1 MVQEAVII
9 GVVIFGL
16 LHGANPSH
24 GWTVAA
30 LYSIRSKRRVL
41 GAIVSSGM
49 IAGAHFL
56 SSIIVVIAY
65 ISVTMFVQLPQL
77 YLNYAAAIALG
88 ILAYIFWREKGEDLI
103 ETQHGHLHSHI
114 EQQEHEHAHW
124 HKGIG
129 YHAHLHLHQKMML
142 PTLSALAA
150 FALILGFAHEEEFV
164 ILALAAGGGAEPLLL
179 MVSYAASVAASLIGI
194 TILAIKVYTYIERRV
209 IVHTKYLPQI
219 SALILAAMALGFA
232 FGLI

>member
-1 MVQEAVII
+1 MEQDAVII

-16 LHGANPSH
+16 LHGVNPSH

-30 LYSIRSKRRVL
+30 LYSIRSRRRVL

-56 SSIIVVIAY
+56 SSIVVVIAY
-65 ISVTMFVQLPQL
+65 ITITLYVELPQL
-77 YLNYAAAIALG
+77 YLNSAAAIALG
-88 ILAYIFWREKGEDLI
+88 ILAYIFWREKPEDLI
-103 ETQHGHLHSHI
+103 ETQHGHLHTHL

-129 YHAHLHLHQKMML
+129 YHAHLHLHQKRML
-142 PTLSALAA
+142 PTFSAMVA
-150 FALILGFAHEEEFV
+150 FALVLGFAHEEEFV
-164 ILALAAGGGAEPLLL
+164 ILALAAGGAEPLLL
-179 MVSYAASVAASLIGI
+179 MASYAASVAVSLIGI
-194 TILAIKVYTYIERRV
+194 TILAIKVYAYIERRV
-209 IVHTKYLPQI
+209 IVYTKYLPRI
-219 SALILAAMALGFA
+219 SALILVAMALGFA

>member
-1 MVQEAVII
+1 MGQEAILLGVIT
-9 GVVIFGL
+9 FGL

-30 LYSIRSKRRVL
+30 LYSIRSKRRML

-56 SSIIVVIAY
+56 SSIIVVFAY
-65 ISVTMFVQLPQL
+65 MSITMFVELPQL

-88 ILAYIFWREKGEDLI
+88 ILAYIFWKEKGEDLI
-103 ETQHGHLHSHI
+103 ETQHGHLHSHA
-114 EQQEHEHAHW
+114 EQQEHKHAHW

-129 YHAHLHLHQKMML
+129 YHAHLHLHQKRLL

-164 ILALAAGGGAEPLLL
+164 ILALAAGGAEPLLL
-179 MVSYAASVAASLIGI
+179 MASYAASVSASLIGI
-194 TILAIKVYTYIERRV
+194 TILAIHVYTYIERKV
-209 IVHTKYLPQI
+209 IVYTKYLPQI
-219 SALILAAMALGFA
+219 SALILAAMAIGFA
-232 FGLI
+232 FGLL

>member
-49 IAGAHFL
+49 IACAHFL
-56 SSIIVVIAY
+56 SSMVVVIAY
-65 ISVTMFVQLPQL
+65 ISITMFVQLPQL

-103 ETQHGHLHSHI
+103 ETQHGHLHNHT

>member
-1 MVQEAVII
+1 MGQEALLL

-24 GWTVAA
+24 GWTVAV
-30 LYSIRSKRRVL
+30 LYSIRSKRQVL
-41 GAIVSSGM
+41 GAILSSGM

-65 ISVTMFVQLPQL
+65 ISITMFVQLPQL

-103 ETQHGHLHSHI
+103 ETQHGHLHSHT
-114 EQQEHEHAHW
+114 EQQKHEHAHW

-129 YHAHLHLHQKMML
+129 YHAHLHLHQKRML

-164 ILALAAGGGAEPLLL
+164 ILALAAGGAEPLLL
-179 MVSYAASVAASLIGI
+179 MASYAASVAASLIGI
-194 TILAIKVYTYIERRV
+194 TILAIKVYAYIERRV

-219 SALILAAMALGFA
+219 SALILAAMAIGFA

>member
-1 MVQEAVII
+1 MGQEAVII

-65 ISVTMFVQLPQL
+65 ISITMFVQLPQL

-103 ETQHGHLHSHI
+103 ETQHGHLHSHT

-124 HKGIG
+124 HKGVG
-129 YHAHLHLHQKMML
+129 YHAHLHVHQKMML

-179 MVSYAASVAASLIGI
+179 MASYAASVAASLIGI

>member
-1 MVQEAVII
+1 MGQEAVLI

-30 LYSIRSKRRVL
+30 LYSILSRRRVL
-41 GAIVSSGM
+41 GAIVSSGI

-65 ISVTMFVQLPQL
+65 ISITLYIQLPQV
-77 YLNYAAAIALG
+77 YLNYAAAVALG
-88 ILAYIFWREKGEDLI
+88 ILAYIFWREKGEDLV
-103 ETQHGHLHSHI
+103 ETQHGHLHSQA
-114 EQQEHEHAHW
+114 EQQEHKHGHW

-129 YHAHLHLHQKMML
+129 YHAHLHLHQKRMT
-142 PTLSALAA
+142 PTLSALVA

-164 ILALAAGGGAEPLLL
+164 ILALAAGGAEPLLL
-179 MVSYAASVAASLIGI
+179 IASYAASVSASLIGI
-194 TILAIKVYTYIERRV
+194 TILAIKLYTHIERRV
-209 IVHTKYLPQI
+209 IVHTKYLTKI
-219 SALILAAMALGFA
+219 SALILAGMALGFA

>member
-1 MVQEAVII
+1 MGQEAVLI

-30 LYSIRSKRRVL
+30 LYSILSRRRVL
-41 GAIVSSGM
+41 GAIVSSGI

-65 ISVTMFVQLPQL
+65 ISITLYIQLPQV
-77 YLNYAAAIALG
+77 YLNYAAAVALG
-88 ILAYIFWREKGEDLI
+88 ILAYIFWREKGEDLV
-103 ETQHGHLHSHI
+103 ETQHGHMHSQA
-114 EQQEHEHAHW
+114 EKQEHEHAHW

-129 YHAHLHLHQKMML
+129 YHAHLHLHQKRMT
-142 PTLSALAA
+142 PTLSALVA

-164 ILALAAGGGAEPLLL
+164 ILALAAGGAEPLLL
-179 MVSYAASVAASLIGI
+179 MASYAASVAVSLIGI
-194 TILAIKVYTYIERRV
+194 TILAIKLYTHIERRV
-209 IVHTKYLPQI
+209 IIHTKYLPQI

-232 FGLI
+232 FRLI

>member
-1 MVQEAVII
+1 MEQDAVII

-16 LHGANPSH
+16 LHGVNPSH

-30 LYSIRSKRRVL
+30 LYSIRSRRRVL
-41 GAIVSSGM
+41 GAIVSSGI

-56 SSIIVVIAY
+56 SSIVVVIAY
-65 ISVTMFVQLPQL
+65 ITITLYVELPQL

-88 ILAYIFWREKGEDLI
+88 ILAYIFWREKPEDLI
-103 ETQHGHLHSHI
+103 ETQHGHLHTHL

-129 YHAHLHLHQKMML
+129 YHAHLHLHQKRML
-142 PTLSALAA
+142 PTLSALVA
-150 FALILGFAHEEEFV
+150 FALVLGFAHEEEFV
-164 ILALAAGGGAEPLLL
+164 ILALAAGGAEPLLL
-179 MVSYAASVAASLIGI
+179 MVSYAASVTVSLIGI
-194 TILAIKVYTYIERRV
+194 TILAIKVYAYIERRV
-209 IVHTKYLPQI
+209 IVYTKYLPRI
-219 SALILAAMALGFA
+219 SALILVAMALGFA

>member
-1 MVQEAVII
+1 MGQEAAII

-30 LYSIRSKRRVL
+30 VYSIRSRRRMV

-65 ISVTMFVQLPQL
+65 ISLTLYVQLPQL
-77 YLNYAAAIALG
+77 YLNYAAGIALG
-88 ILAYIFWREKGEDLI
+88 ILAYIFWRDKGEDLI
-103 ETQHGHLHSHI
+103 ETQHGHLHAHP
-114 EQQEHEHAHW
+114 EKLEHEHTHW
-124 HKGIG
+124 HKDIG
-129 YHAHLHLHQKMML
+129 HHAHLHLHQKRMM
-142 PTLSALAA
+142 PTLSGLIA
-150 FALILGFAHEEEFV
+150 FALVLGFAHEEEFV
-164 ILALAAGGGAEPLLL
+164 ILALAAGGAEPLLL
-179 MVSYAASVAASLIGI
+179 MVSYAVSVAISLVGM
-194 TILAIKVYTYIERRV
+194 TVLVIKVYAYVERSV
-209 IVHTKYLPQI
+209 IAYTKYLPRI
-219 SALILAAMALGFA
+219 SALILAAMAFGFV

>member
-30 LYSIRSKRRVL
+30 LYSIRSKRPVL

-65 ISVTMFVQLPQL
+65 ISITMFVQLPQL

-88 ILAYIFWREKGEDLI
+88 ILAYLFWREKGEDLI
-103 ETQHGHLHSHI
+103 ETQHGHLHSHT

-129 YHAHLHLHQKMML
+129 YHAHVHVHQKMML
-142 PTLSALAA
+142 PTISALAA

-179 MVSYAASVAASLIGI
+179 MASYAASVAASLIGI

>member
-1 MVQEAVII
+1 MGQEAVII

-30 LYSIRSKRRVL
+30 VYSIRSRRRVL

-49 IAGAHFL
+49 IASAHFL

-65 ISVTMFVQLPQL
+65 ISITLYVQLPQL

-88 ILAYIFWREKGEDLI
+88 ILAYLFWREKGEDLI
-103 ETQHGHLHSHI
+103 ETQHGHLHSHL

-124 HKGIG
+124 HKGLG
-129 YHAHLHLHQKMML
+129 RHAHLHLHQKRML
-142 PTLSALAA
+142 PTLSALVA

-164 ILALAAGGGAEPLLL
+164 ILALAAGGAEPLLL
-179 MVSYAASVAASLIGI
+179 MASYAASVAVSLIGM
-194 TILAIKVYTYIERRV
+194 TLLAIKVYAYIERRV

>member
-1 MVQEAVII
+1 MGQEAVLI

-41 GAIVSSGM
+41 AAIVSSGM

-65 ISVTMFVQLPQL
+65 ISITMFVQLPQL

-103 ETQHGHLHSHI
+103 ETQHGHLHSSHP

-124 HKGIG
+124 HQRIG
-129 YHAHLHLHQKMML
+129 YHTHFHLHQKMVL

-164 ILALAAGGGAEPLLL
+164 ILALAAGGAEPLLL
-179 MVSYAASVAASLIGI
+179 MASYSASVAASLIGI